1 MSREPRKCDTDT
13 NPDRFGVTLDVAT
26 DENSMGKEERK
37 RLVLGLLVES
47 GLHLPPAVIFHNCKQ
62 QGATFERRS
71 VDNYLSELRTDG
83 LVEKVADTKGYH
95 KATEKGR
102 NYYFGN

>member
-1 MSREPRKCDTDT
+1 MLECATYNNKEI
-13 NPDRFGVTLDVAT
+13 FGVTLNVAR
-26 DENSMGKEERK
+26 DIDSMGKEERK

-47 GLHLPPAVIFHNCKQ
+47 GLHLPPAVIFHNCKE

-71 VDNYLSELRTDG
+71 VDNYLGELRKEG
-83 LVEKVADTKGYH
+83 LVEKVSGTKGYH

>member
-1 MSREPRKCDTDT
+1 MLRYTTQNNERV
-13 NPDRFGVTLDVAT
+13 FGVTLNVAR
-26 DENSMGKEERK
+26 DIDSMGKEERK
-37 RLVLGLLVES
+37 RLVLGLLVETR
-47 GLHLPPAVIFHNCKQ
+47 LHLPPAVIFHNCKE

-71 VDNYLSELRTDG
+71 VDNYLSELRKEG
-83 LVEKVADTKGYH
+83 LVEKVPDTKGYH

>member
-1 MSREPRKCDTDT
+1 MASDKD
-13 NPDRFGVTLDVAT
+13 A
-26 DENSMGKEERK
+26 MGKEERK

-71 VDNYLSELRTDG
+71 VDNYLRELRKEG
-83 LVEKVADTKGYH
+83 LVEKIPNTKGYH
-95 KATEKGR
+95 RATQKGR